1 MTPLRTAK
9 GQHKASPPVN
19 AVNSASADA
28 VTPVVA
34 AHASDTFPGV
44 NS

>member
-19 AVNSASADA
+19 AVNSASADS
-28 VTPVVA
+28 VTPVAV
-34 AHASDTFPGV
+34 HASDTFPGV